1 MKRLGIFLLLLG
13 LLSMLTLGVQA
24 SDENFG
30 EEDDFGGNFG
40 QEDEFETEP
49 ESDTESDT
57 ESDGETDA
65 ESATVTDTVTE
76 GESDRE
82 TDRVPGGYPPERE
95 QEWALPIPVIW
106 ATIALVGICGT
117 ALAVMYLVK
126 YFKQ

>member
-1 MKRLGIFLLLLG
+1 MLLG

-24 SDENFG
+24 TDENFG

-40 QEDEFETEP
+40 QEDEFETESG
-49 ESDTESDT
+49 SDTESD
-57 ESDGETDA
+57 SETDA
-65 ESATVTDTVTE
+65 ESATVADTVTE

-82 TDRVPGGYPPERE
+82 TDRAPGGYPPERE

-117 ALAVMYLVK
+117 TLAVMYLVK